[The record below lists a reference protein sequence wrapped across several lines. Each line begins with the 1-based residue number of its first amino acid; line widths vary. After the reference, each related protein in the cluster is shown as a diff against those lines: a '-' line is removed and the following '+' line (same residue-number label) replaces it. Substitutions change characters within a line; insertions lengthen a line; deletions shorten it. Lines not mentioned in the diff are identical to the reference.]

1 MPRAFL
7 LLMSRLVVSLPEVA
21 IFADSIAMQSPF
33 VMTIISPDRP
43 GLVDE
48 IAAVISENGGNWL
61 ESRMCHLGGQFAGIL
76 RIDVDDAKRSAL
88 QSSLS
93 ALASDDIE
101 IVIHDDSSEST
112 SDCSEVVAVEILGQ
126 DRPGIVRQIANA
138 FAKRNVNVEEL
149 STECRSAPMSGE
161 QLFQAKARVCIPADC
176 DTDSLKQELEMVAA
190 DLLVDISFE
199 SVT

>member
-7 LLMSRLVVSLPEVA
+7 VLASRPVASLPGLA
-21 IFADSIAMQSPF
+21 IFADSIAMRAPF

-76 RIDVDDAKRSAL
+76 RIDVDEAKRSAL
-88 QSSLS
+88 KSSLS
-93 ALASDDIE
+93 ELASGDLE
-101 IVIHDDSSEST
+101 IVIHDDSSEGAN
-112 SDCSEVVAVEILGQ
+112 DCSEVVAVEILGQ